1 MAMQDAL
8 ADDHLMSVLYVLVE
22 AIIPISLFAGNLM
35 SAHRFLGTLLEQA
48 PRAGFRIWQTF
59 GRCFQA
65 VLQVNED
72 DRRAGLSGLVETLQ
86 ELEETGF
93 CTHLT
98 MFLGILAQAQLRSDA
113 DADAL
118 QTVNRAL
125 DRCDSHQENW
135 FTSELLRIKSDV
147 LLRSGEEQQA
157 ADHLRRALDLAAAAR
172 STAAG
177 ITRRDQLRAPAVTP
191 RKRRSGADCSGSCL

>member
-1 MAMQDAL
+1 M
-8 ADDHLMSVLYVLVE
+8 
-22 AIIPISLFAGNLM
+22 
-35 SAHRFLGTLLEQA
+35 
-48 PRAGFRIWQTF
+48 
-59 GRCFQA
+59 
-65 VLQVNED
+65 
-72 DRRAGLSGLVETLQ
+72 SGLVETLQ

-113 DADAL
+113 HADAL

-125 DRCDSHQENW
+125 NRCDSHQENW

-157 ADHLRRALDLAAAAR
+157 ADHLRRALDLARQQGARLRELRVATSFAHLLVRQGKDGQARTVLAPVYDWFTEGFETADLRAAR
-172 STAAG
+172 KLL
-177 ITRRDQLRAPAVTP
+177 QLLPE
-191 RKRRSGADCSGSCL
+191 D